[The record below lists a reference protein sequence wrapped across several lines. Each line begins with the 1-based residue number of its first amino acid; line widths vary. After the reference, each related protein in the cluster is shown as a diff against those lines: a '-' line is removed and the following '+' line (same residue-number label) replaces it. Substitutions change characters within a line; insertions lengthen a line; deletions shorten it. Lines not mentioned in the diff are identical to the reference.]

1 MFFQKSLEI
10 YKQKLLIRCPSGCPV
25 MLLFD
30 NINIHHGRPRY
41 QRITQKVKP
50 VMWNFT
56 VRAVLIPDTSGIDG
70 LQTSKIDKTPQR
82 ALKELKADDFF
93 LGNAC

>member
-1 MFFQKSLEI
+1 M
-10 YKQKLLIRCPSGCPV
+10 YKQKVLLRCPGGCPV

-30 NINIHHGRPRY
+30 NINIHHGRPRH

-56 VRAVLIPDTSGIDG
+56 VRAVLKPDISAISS
-70 LQTSKIDKTPQR
+70 LQTGNVDKTPQR
-82 ALKELKADDFF
+82 ALKELEAEDFF
-93 LGNAC
+93 LGMFKLGN